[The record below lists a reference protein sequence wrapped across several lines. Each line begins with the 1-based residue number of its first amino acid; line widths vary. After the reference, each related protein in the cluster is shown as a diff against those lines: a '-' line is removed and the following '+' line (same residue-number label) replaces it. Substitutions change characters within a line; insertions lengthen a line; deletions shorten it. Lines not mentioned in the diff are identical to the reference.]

1 MPVIADI
8 IIATVILLAVYLGGR
23 SGLLQSLAG
32 LIVVIASALGAAWS
46 AKTFAEPVSAWL
58 QPLLTEKFTDQIQSH
73 GAASASAGD
82 MLSIFGFN
90 GHALTRLVESVT
102 AQVAAT
108 GKSLLETVVGS
119 VVHSVAYAAVFLV
132 TFLVLLLVLMLLI
145 KPLELATKLP
155 GLRTLNAL
163 GGGLL
168 GLIKGILLVFFA
180 VWVLRKLQLLITP
193 QLLEESMFLPFFVNN
208 SPLSLLTGL

>member
-8 IIATVILLAVYLGGR
+8 VIAAAILLAVYLGAR

-32 LIVVIASALGAAWS
+32 LIVVVASAFGASWT
-46 AKTFAEPVSAWL
+46 AKALADPVAEWL
-58 QPLLTEKFTDQIQSH
+58 QPLLSAKLAEQIQSH

-82 MLSIFGFN
+82 MLSIFGFS
-90 GHALTRLVESVT
+90 GQALSRLVESVT
-102 AQVAAT
+102 ATVAET
-108 GKSLLETVVGS
+108 GRSLLEAVVGS
-119 VVHSVAYAAVFLV
+119 VVNSVAYAVVFLV
-132 TFLVLLLVLMLLI
+132 SFLLLLLLLMLLI

-168 GLIKGILLVFFA
+168 GLVKGLLLVFFA
-180 VWVLRKLQLLITP
+180 VWVLRKLQLIITP